1 MRWSPIE
8 FCGKRNRPPSTR
20 WECGNPGCSARFPSA
35 VGNLFWEFSTAR
47 HFHRVVLGVS
57 RHHLGSHGAKRRDE
71 LATAALITSQPA
83 ECSRSAG
90 FAPGRQFPRRLP
102 ATGPI
107 FLVKAHFFVEA
118 RKKSR
123 LEGRGCIF
131 PSFPIVRV
139 MAFFAGVDASAFA
152 VDSPIGQDPFPS
164 FPWSSLRADLP
175 CSSIG
180 WALWTSRSR
189 ILSARV
195 GSPICSCQR
204 FTGIWLVRIVE
215 RSW

>member
-1 MRWSPIE
+1 MWESGA
-8 FCGKRNRPPSTR
+8 FCRISKRGGKLAWGVFHRASFPPRRP
-20 WECGNPGCSARFPSA
+20 WRFPP
-35 VGNLFWEFSTAR
+35 
-47 HFHRVVLGVS
+47 VS
-57 RHHLGSHGAKRRDE
+57 VRTE
-71 LATAALITSQPA
+71 
-83 ECSRSAG
+83 RSDAHCL
-90 FAPGRQFPRRLP
+90 RRLP
-102 ATGPI
+102 TASPI
-107 FLVKAHFFVEA
+107 FERKAHFRLEA

-123 LEGRGCIF
+123 SEGRGCIF

-139 MAFFAGVDASAFA
+139 MAFFSAGVDASAFA

-175 CSSIG
+175 CSSIW

-189 ILSARV
+189 ILSARA

-204 FTGIWLVRIVE
+204 LTGIWLVRIVE